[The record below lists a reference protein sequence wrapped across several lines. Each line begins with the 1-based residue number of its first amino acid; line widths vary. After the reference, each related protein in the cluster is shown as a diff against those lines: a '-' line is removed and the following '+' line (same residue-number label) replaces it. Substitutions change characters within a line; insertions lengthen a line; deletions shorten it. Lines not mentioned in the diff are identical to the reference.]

1 MSTNAGVVAPRP
13 PLLIVIAVLAL
24 IQGVLGLVVLT
35 TIVRGGL
42 RMMGSSLGQGAVMG
56 TVLVIAAVPF
66 FLGPVLHLLFGWGA
80 LRRASWARAVGITSS
95 LIGLIGAF
103 AMRAEGPRGAWVVWI
118 VLSVVTLVYLLTA
131 PGRQALRH

>member
-1 MSTNAGVVAPRP
+1 MNRP

-66 FLGPVLHLLFGWGA
+66 FLGPVLQLLFGWGA
-80 LRRASWARAVGITSS
+80 LRRASWARAIGIISS
-95 LIGLIGAF
+95 LIGLAGAF
-103 AMRAEGPRGAWVVWI
+103 ALRAEGPRGAWVVWL
-118 VLSVVTLVYLLTA
+118 VVSVVTLVYLLTA
-131 PGRQALRH
+131 SGRQALRH